1 MRRRRAPT
9 EAERVLWQSVIR
21 DVRPL
26 DPAVQLPAPLSEP
39 APAPP
44 AEITA
49 PPPPPTK
56 DQVKR
61 PGTVDRPTLDRLK
74 RGRVEVE
81 ARIDLHGMDQRAA
94 FAALL
99 GFVDMSV
106 RTGRRAI
113 LVITGK
119 GAVSQG
125 GGVLRRNAPQWL
137 MSSPLASKILAIA
150 PAHVRHGGE
159 GAFYVLLR
167 RTRSRSEPTP

>member
-1 MRRRRAPT
+1 MRKRRVTT
-9 EAERVLWQSVIR
+9 EAERALWHTVIR

-26 DPAVQLPAPLSEP
+26 DPSD
-39 APAPP
+39 APP
-44 AEITA
+44 L
-49 PPPPPTK
+49 PPPAAPVTPPSADIVIPPVQKVTAS
-56 DQVKR
+56 R
-61 PGTVDRPTLDRLK
+61 PGPVDRPTIERM
-74 RGRVEVE
+74 RQGRIEIE

-99 GFVDMSV
+99 GFVDMSI
-106 RTGRRAI
+106 RLGRRAV

-137 MSSPLASKILAIA
+137 MASHFGPRILAIA
-150 PAHVRHGGE
+150 SAHLRHGGD

-167 RTRSRSEPTP
+167 RAR